1 MLSDNDRFQL
11 KKMLEANGVEDQ
23 TIKIRE
29 NQHSAEIRRCIQC
42 IVAEKAKGLTKP
54 EVEAAVAVE
63 CSFLFFHYFEI
74 YNMVLKDVD
83 LAILHRLLDVLEQI
97 ETGACDQ
104 HEGSFLVGKLLKEVY
119 IDGIIRATN
128 EEAVRPQPKNITWA
142 RFKHL
147 PASNG
152 ALEDAQVDGA

>member
-23 TIKIRE
+23 TAKIRD
-29 NQHSAEIRRCIQC
+29 NQHSSEIRRCIEC
-42 IVAEKAKGLTKP
+42 IVEHKKKGLNKADL
-54 EVEAAVAVE
+54 EAAIAVE

-83 LAILHRLLDVLEQI
+83 LTILNKLLDVLEQI
-97 ETGACDQ
+97 EKGVCDQ

-119 IDGIIRATN
+119 IDGIIRETKDR
-128 EEAVRPQPKNITWA
+128 EVVRPKSKDISWTK
-142 RFKHL
+142 FKSL
-147 PASNG
+147 PSSDG
-152 ALEDAQVDGA
+152 SLDDA